1 MTSYMYSN
9 TNGPLASIL
18 TPVATATVRDVRDTD
33 DKRSYTS
40 QPVLLMLSI
49 V

>member
-9 TNGPLASIL
+9 TDGPLASIL
-18 TPVATATVRDVRDTD
+18 TPVATATVRDVRDIAN
-33 DKRSYTS
+33 RSYTS